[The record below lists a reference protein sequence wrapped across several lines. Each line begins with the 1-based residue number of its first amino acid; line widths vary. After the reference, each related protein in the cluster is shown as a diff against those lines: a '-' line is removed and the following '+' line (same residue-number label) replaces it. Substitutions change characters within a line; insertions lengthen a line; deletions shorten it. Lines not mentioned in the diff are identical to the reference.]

1 MAATPPSSERTGTDT
16 AAAAASAVRP
26 NRGFVV
32 LLAALVAFQAI
43 STDLYLPSLPAIT
56 VDLATDIEA
65 VQLTLSLFLVGFG
78 TGQLV
83 WGALSDRFGRR
94 PVLLAGLAVYL
105 LSTLACAF
113 APSIGLLVLFRLL
126 QGASACAAVVLGR
139 AVVRDLWAPQ
149 EAARVLSYLASAM
162 ALAPMAGPVL
172 GGWLTET
179 WGWRANFLALALFGA
194 LVLAA
199 SWRLLG
205 ETNRLRD
212 PDALHPRRLLG
223 GCRIILADPVFRS
236 HALAAA
242 FVYSG
247 IFTFIS
253 GSSYVLIELAGLS
266 PRLYGLAFASAA
278 FGYMLGSLAGG
289 RLNRRL
295 AIAGLLRVGALVA
308 VAAAASGFL
317 VSLLLPPGFVTIV
330 SPVFAYMFGAGFVL
344 PAAMAGAIGPF
355 PERAGAASA
364 LLGFVQLLV
373 AASVGVAV
381 AALYDGTA
389 RPMTGI
395 LALAALATLLA
406 AFSAARRPAARR

>member
-1 MAATPPSSERTGTDT
+1 MAAIPPSSEEIP
-16 AAAAASAVRP
+16 AAMGEPGASAMRP
-26 NRGFVV
+26 GRAFVV
-32 LLAALVAFQAI
+32 LLSALVAFQAI

-56 VDLATDIEA
+56 ADLGTDIEA
-65 VQLTLSLFLVGFG
+65 VQLTLSLFLLGFAF
-78 TGQLV
+78 GQLF

-94 PVLLAGLAVYL
+94 PVLLAGLGAYL
-105 LSTLACAF
+105 LSTLACAL
-113 APSIGLLVLFRLL
+113 APSIGLLILFRLL

-162 ALAPMAGPVL
+162 ALAPMAGPIL
-172 GGWLTET
+172 GGWLTER
-179 WGWRANFLALALFGA
+179 WGWRANFYALALFGV

-199 SWRLLG
+199 SARLLA

-212 PDALHPRRLLG
+212 PDALQPRRLLG
-223 GCRIILADPVFRS
+223 GCRIILESPVFRA

-253 GSSYVLIELAGLS
+253 GSSYVLIELAGLG
-266 PRLYGLAFASAA
+266 PRFYGLAFATAA
-278 FGYMLGSLAGG
+278 FGYMLGGFAGG

-295 AIAGLLRVGALVA
+295 AIRGLLLGGSTIT
-308 VAAAASGFL
+308 VAAAGLGFL
-317 VSLLLPPGFVTIV
+317 LALRVPPGFVAIV
-330 SPVFAYMFGAGFVL
+330 LPVFLFMFGAGLVL

-364 LLGFVQLLV
+364 LLGFIQLVV
-373 AASVGVAV
+373 AAAVGVVV

-395 LALAALATLLA
+395 LALAALATLA
-406 AFSAARRPAARR
+406 ASFIAARPREAPP

>member
-1 MAATPPSSERTGTDT
+1 MATPG
-16 AAAAASAVRP
+16 ASNTRP
-26 NRGFVV
+26 DRAFIV
-32 LLAALVAFQAI
+32 LLSALVAFQAI

-56 VDLATDIEA
+56 ADLGTDIGA
-65 VQLTLSLFLVGFG
+65 VQLTLSLFLLGFG
-78 TGQLV
+78 VGQLF
-83 WGALSDRFGRR
+83 WGAASDRFGRR
-94 PVLLAGLAVYL
+94 PVLLAGLAAYL
-105 LSTLACAF
+105 LSTLACAL

-139 AVVRDLWAPQ
+139 AVVRDLWEPR

-172 GGWLTET
+172 GGWLTEL
-179 WGWRANFLALALFGA
+179 WGWRANFHALALFGA
-194 LVLAA
+194 LVLLA

-212 PDALHPRRLLG
+212 PRALDPRRFWG
-223 GCRIILADPVFRS
+223 GCRIILANPAFRA

-247 IFTFIS
+247 IFAFIS

-266 PRLYGLAFASAA
+266 PRLYGLAFATAA
-278 FGYMLGSLAGG
+278 FGYMLGGLAGG

-295 AIAGLLRVGALVA
+295 AIAGLLRTGATIAL
-308 VAAAASGFL
+308 AAAAGGFAL
-317 VSLLLPPGFVTIV
+317 SLRVEPDFAGIV
-330 SPVFAYMFGAGFVL
+330 APVFLYMFGAGLVL

-373 AASVGVAV
+373 AASAGMVVAV
-381 AALYDGTA
+381 LYDGTA
-389 RPMTGI
+389 RPMTGV
-395 LALAALATLLA
+395 LVLAAAATAGA
-406 AFSAARRPAARR
+406 AFIAARTRAAPR

>member
-1 MAATPPSSERTGTDT
+1 MAAIPPRSEGDPT
-16 AAAAASAVRP
+16 AIPAATTARP
-26 NRGFVV
+26 GPAFVV
-32 LLAALVAFQAI
+32 LLSALVAFQAI

-56 VDLATDIEA
+56 ADLGTDIAA

-78 TGQLV
+78 VGQLF

-94 PVLLAGLAVYL
+94 PVLLAGLAAYL
-105 LSTLACAF
+105 ASTLACAL
-113 APSIGLLVLFRLL
+113 APSIGFLVFFRLL
-126 QGASACAAVVLGR
+126 QGASACSAVVLGR

-149 EAARVLSYLASAM
+149 EAARMLSYLAAAM
-162 ALAPMAGPVL
+162 ALAPMVGPVL
-172 GGWLTET
+172 GGWLTEF
-179 WGWRANFLALALFGA
+179 WGWRANFHALALFGA
-194 LVLAA
+194 LVLLAA
-199 SWRLLG
+199 WRLLA

-223 GCRIILADPVFRS
+223 GCRIILADPAFRA

-247 IFTFIS
+247 IFAFIS
-253 GSSYVLIELAGLS
+253 GSSYVLIQLAGLS
-266 PRLYGLAFASAA
+266 PRLYGTAFATAA
-278 FGYMLGSLAGG
+278 FGYMLGGFASA

-295 AIAGLLRVGALVA
+295 AVAGLLRVGSVVAL
-308 VAAAASGFL
+308 AAALGGFAL
-317 VSLLLPPGFVTIV
+317 ALATPPGFATVV
-330 SPVFAYMFGAGFVL
+330 GPVFLYMFGAGFVL

-381 AALYDGTA
+381 AVLYDGTA
-389 RPMTGI
+389 RPMTGV
-395 LALAALATLLA
+395 LALAAGATLLA
-406 AFSAARRPAARR
+406 AFTASRRPAGRR

>member
-1 MAATPPSSERTGTDT
+1 MATPG
-16 AAAAASAVRP
+16 AANTRP
-26 NRGFVV
+26 DRAFIV
-32 LLAALVAFQAI
+32 LLSALVAFQAI

-56 VDLATDIEA
+56 ADLGTDIGA
-65 VQLTLSLFLVGFG
+65 VQLTLSLFLLGFG
-78 TGQLV
+78 VGQLF
-83 WGALSDRFGRR
+83 WGAASDRFGRR
-94 PVLLAGLAVYL
+94 PVLLAGLAAYL
-105 LSTLACAF
+105 LSTLACAL

-139 AVVRDLWAPQ
+139 AVVRDLWEPR

-172 GGWLTET
+172 GGWLTEL
-179 WGWRANFLALALFGA
+179 WGWRANFHALALFGA
-194 LVLAA
+194 LVLLA

-212 PDALHPRRLLG
+212 PRALDPRRFWG
-223 GCRIILADPVFRS
+223 GCRIILANPAFRA

-247 IFTFIS
+247 IFAFIS

-266 PRLYGLAFASAA
+266 PRLYGLAFATAA
-278 FGYMLGSLAGG
+278 FGYMLGGLAGG

-295 AIAGLLRVGALVA
+295 AIAGLLRTGATIAL
-308 VAAAASGFL
+308 AAAAGGFAL
-317 VSLLLPPGFVTIV
+317 SLRVEPDFAGIV
-330 SPVFAYMFGAGFVL
+330 APVFLYMFGAGLVL

-373 AASVGVAV
+373 AASAGMVVAV
-381 AALYDGTA
+381 LYDGTA
-389 RPMTGI
+389 RPMTGV
-395 LALAALATLLA
+395 LVLAAAATAGA
-406 AFSAARRPAARR
+406 AFIAARTRAAPR